1 MRRTLL
7 SLAVLMAVLAAP
19 ACALAAYAAIAV
31 NPKTLAY
38 GDSSRQPTQAAAV
51 RVALRN
57 CRGNC
62 FIKAGANNY
71 CAAVVVTGKKFWS
84 GFGPNHDAAIRA
96 ARRNAQAP
104 SAKLLTWVCSG

>member
-1 MRRTLL
+1 VRRTLL
-7 SLAVLMAVLAAP
+7 SLVVVTTMLIVP
-19 ACALAAYAAIAV
+19 ASALAAYAAIAV

-38 GDSSRQPTQAAAV
+38 GDSSRQPSVRAAE

-62 FIKAGANNY
+62 YIKAGAHNY
-71 CAAVVVTGKKFWS
+71 CAAVVVTGKSFWS

-96 ARRNAQAP
+96 ARQHAGAP
-104 SAKLLTWVCSG
+104 NAKLLTWVCSG